1 MSITLLKPQWNC
13 VENKFLHTSSW
24 SSFVKRGPES
34 VISLLLLAGA
44 FASFT
49 SVSGGTSSSVKPWY
63 KSLKVMAIVSHMSSS
78 SSAVALALPWG
89 IDESGLESDGVSV
102 TDATAGPGAVI
113 VRTGLSGRYTLI
125 GTSSGDVTGFRCM
138 VVIDVEVWAGA
149 SARCTSGSLVAADCA
164 MICRDRDVSSDDT
177 IETV

>member
-1 MSITLLKPQWNC
+1 M
-13 VENKFLHTSSW
+13 
-24 SSFVKRGPES
+24 
-34 VISLLLLAGA
+34 
-44 FASFT
+44 
-49 SVSGGTSSSVKPWY
+49 
-63 KSLKVMAIVSHMSSS
+63 
-78 SSAVALALPWG
+78 
-89 IDESGLESDGVSV
+89 

-149 SARCTSGSLVAADCA
+149 SAGCTSGSLVAADCA

-177 IETV
+177 IETVYVRNSGNRLQTKLILYSRHDVIFTVVSVADVDRRLICLSNPRTLSWAAKVYICQVW